1 LYLHST
7 LLFFSLHIAV
17 TIEEHMNVIFL
28 SVLDLS
34 LAAILIVVLALVSML
49 LSLGLEKKIV
59 LFSLRMIA
67 QLLFVGLV
75 LRYLFGNAN
84 GWLIVLMSL
93 VMLGA
98 AGREVKARQQR
109 PVHGIAG
116 YLIGTGAMFISSF
129 SVTMLALSVVI
140 RVDPWYTPQ
149 YAIPLLGM
157 LLGNTMTGISLSV
170 DKLTCQFYDLR
181 NVLEQ
186 RLMLGQSWQEASS
199 DIRRDCMRTGM
210 MPIINSM
217 AAAGIVSLPG
227 MMTGQILGGTPPV
240 EAVKYQIL
248 IFLLITAGTGFGVI
262 SSIWMTSRHLFDLRH
277 RLRLVCITGLQK

>member
-1 LYLHST
+1 
-7 LLFFSLHIAV
+7 
-17 TIEEHMNVIFL
+17 MNVISLTTF
-28 SVLDLS
+28 DLAI
-34 LAAILIVVLALVSML
+34 AALLLLVLAGVSMA
-49 LSLGLEKKIV
+49 LSLGLEKKIII
-59 LFSLRMIA
+59 FSGRMIA
-67 QLLFVGLV
+67 QLLFIGLV
-75 LRYLFGNAN
+75 LRYLFANAD
-84 GWLIVLMSL
+84 GWLILLMSL

-98 AGREVKARQQR
+98 AGREVQARQKR
-109 PVHGIAG
+109 RIRGVAG

-129 SVTMLALSVVI
+129 SVTLLALVVI
-140 RVDPWYTPQ
+140 IGVEPWYTPQ

-157 LLGNTMTGISLSV
+157 LLGNTMTGISLAADRLSS
-170 DKLTCQFYDLR
+170 QFYEQR
-181 NVLEQ
+181 NVIEQ

-248 IFLLITAGTGFGVI
+248 IILLIAAGTGFGVI
-262 SSIWMTSRHLFDLRH
+262 TAIWMTGRHLFDQRH
-277 RLRLVCITGLQK
+277 RLRLDCLLGKR